1 MEDDAFSFVES
12 IMNGDRT
19 ADKEGSGTTTPP
31 KHKNAPQ
38 RKIEK
43 VLDEADT
50 GRAVDIATATM
61 QDNYKRAAEVYTK
74 YQANIRAASNL
85 RSELLLGAK
94 AGRNPYDLLLLAARC
109 IGSMTGDSSVY
120 AANMAENIREGYG
133 DVLTKPAKT

>member
-1 MEDDAFSFVES
+1 MGDDAFSFVES

-19 ADKEGSGTTTPP
+19 ADKEESGTTTPP
-31 KHKNAPQ
+31 QHKNAPQ
-38 RKIEK
+38 RQTGK

-50 GRAVDIATATM
+50 SRAVNIATATM
-61 QDNYKRAAEVYTK
+61 QDNYKRAADVYKK

-109 IGSMTGDSSVY
+109 IGFMTGDSSVY

>member
-1 MEDDAFSFVES
+1 MGDDAFSFVES

-19 ADKEGSGTTTPP
+19 ADKEESGTTTPQQ
-31 KHKNAPQ
+31 HKNAPQ
-38 RKIEK
+38 RQTGK

-94 AGRNPYDLLLLAARC
+94 AGRPLHWIHDRRFQR
-109 IGSMTGDSSVY
+109 
-120 AANMAENIREGYG
+120 IRREHGRKYPG
-133 DVLTKPAKT
+133 RVRRRTHKTCQNLTFFLVT